1 MLLKTIQFKNIC
13 RVCMEKYLN
22 QITETVHYNGY
33 ADSQVV
39 IQCSKSMHEKYSTVK
54 DVDNLLEGNLDV

>member
-1 MLLKTIQFKNIC
+1 
-13 RVCMEKYLN
+13 MEKYLN